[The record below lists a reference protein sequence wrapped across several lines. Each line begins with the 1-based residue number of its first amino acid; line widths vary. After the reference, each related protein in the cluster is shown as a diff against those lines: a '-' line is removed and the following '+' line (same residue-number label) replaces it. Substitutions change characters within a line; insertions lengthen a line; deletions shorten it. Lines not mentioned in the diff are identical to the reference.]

1 MSDPNELARLRELA
15 ARLEAENLRLKGASP
30 VNAGGAAL
38 LAENVRL
45 RRQVERL
52 RARLPKATFSP
63 AGAAAGRGPE
73 TYLTIHEVASRLNTT
88 AHEARRLLENKV
100 PTETDANGVCVMRKP
115 DFEQAVVDL
124 SRRRDPSRF
133 L

>member
-1 MSDPNELARLRELA
+1 VPDNDELTSLREQT
-15 ARLEAENLRLKGASP
+15 ARLEVENLQLRGACP
-30 VNAGGAAL
+30 AAAGDMTL
-38 LAENVRL
+38 LRENTRL

-52 RARLPKATFSP
+52 RAAMPKATFGP
-63 AGAAAGRGPE
+63 AASAGGKGAE
-73 TYLTIHEVASRLNTT
+73 THLTVHEVASRLNTT
-88 AHEARRLLENKV
+88 AHEAKTLLDRKV
-100 PTETDANGVCVMRKP
+100 PTQTDANGMWVVRQA